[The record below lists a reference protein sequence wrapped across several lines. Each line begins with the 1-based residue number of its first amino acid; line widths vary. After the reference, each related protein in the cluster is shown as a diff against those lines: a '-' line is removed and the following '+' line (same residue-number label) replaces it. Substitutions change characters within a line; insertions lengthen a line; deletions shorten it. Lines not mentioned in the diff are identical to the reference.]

1 MFALSLQKKS
11 TMDARKRKRLIRW
24 LLAVPAVPL
33 LLFLTVAVMLY
44 LPPVQNWAVDKV
56 AHYASQGTGMEI
68 RVGHIRLGFPLDL
81 SLQKVAVMD
90 STGTDTLAFVG
101 DLRTRVALRP
111 LLSGEVKMKGIDL
124 TDVQAHTDYLMP
136 STRIDGGMKRL
147 SIHTGDIDLTA
158 ERIQVKSL
166 LLEEADICLT
176 LLTAEEEPEDTVS
189 SPIRWEILLDKAT
202 LNHVQCRLLIPADS
216 MSLSVGW
223 EQTELAGVSANLGY
237 PAYGIEQFV
246 LTNGTLAYDQGMAS
260 PTNGIDPSHID
271 LREINIRLAELL
283 YSDTLTTATI
293 GQLAFNERS
302 GLALQHTEGNVRMD
316 DMGISL
322 PNLSLQTGQSHLQAS
337 GQLEWT
343 ALTAHGKGNL
353 ALTAEGEMGRKD
365 LLILA
370 GGWLPQTFADTFPST
385 PLTIHADLNGNL
397 AKLTLADCSLAM
409 DSVMSLRLQGEAQH
423 LTDENKRKGE
433 ARLLL
438 DGYKLDRLIPLNG
451 NFAIPHGMKLTGAL
465 GIEGNLYNADLTL
478 DEQQGV
484 LQAQAHYDTRNQAY
498 ALQIRTDS
506 LGLHHFLP
514 KDSLGYLSAYAKA
527 QGRGT
532 DLYAASTTLQAE
544 AGIDLLQYGTQ
555 NIADVSLHAS
565 VEQHYAKATF
575 ASANSLLDMQAQLE
589 ALLRTDTTYAHLTSG
604 DFSLQLEGNGKI
616 PSLTD
621 RLTAFAGT
629 CRKQLGNRRINLA
642 EVKSMLPA
650 LDIQLKAGTDNP
662 ISPLLNK
669 VAGISWKQTD
679 LTLHTSPDTGFR
691 SEGYIHGFRTDSLE
705 FDTIRLTLRQDSAA
719 ILYQADIS
727 NATGKQKPAFTASLS
742 GNIGDTGGEAL
753 LRFADA
759 DGRTGLEL
767 GTRAQLEADGLRLSL
782 FPEEPTVGFRTF
794 SLNPENYLVLNDSG
808 KVTAN
813 ISLLDQA
820 GTGLRLYSTPHEEA
834 LQDMTLDI
842 ARLKLGE
849 VLSVFPYLPD
859 IEGALDAELHVV
871 QLPEALT
878 FSGTAQVE
886 NMIYEQT
893 PIGTLGLE
901 AVYLPTFQKQEH
913 QVNLQLLLD
922 GTEIMTTDGS
932 YTEDKTTEGI
942 LNGEM
947 QLVRFP
953 LRLANAFLPGE
964 LISMQGDLLGNL
976 TLRGSPDKLRIDGSL
991 QFDAGQLASP
1001 LYSLL
1006 FTLDKRPVS
1015 ITNSKLMFNDF
1026 NIYARGKNPFT
1037 LNGSI
1042 DFSDLSRMTADLR
1055 MRATEYELL
1064 NAKQNKQSVAY
1075 GKVFVNLYS
1084 SIRGPLDALTVR
1096 GTMNVLGKTDVTY
1109 VLKDSPLSVNDR
1121 LGSMVTFTNF
1131 ADTVQTAGTTQEVTL
1146 DGLDMVMNV
1155 QIDEG
1160 AQVRV
1165 DLSSDNYI
1173 ELQGGGNLSMQYSP
1187 QEDFTL
1193 TGRYTL
1199 LGGEMKY
1206 SLPVIP
1212 LKTFRIGGG
1221 SYVEF
1226 TGNPMNP
1233 MLNVKAT
1240 ERVRASVSEEGTSRY
1255 VNFDVG
1261 VDISNTLDQMGLAFT
1276 LEAPEDVSLQ
1286 NQLAAM
1292 SAEERGKLAVTMLV
1306 TGMYTG
1312 SQEGTSGGFS
1322 TNNALNSFLQS
1333 EISNIAGN
1341 ALKTVDISIGL
1352 EDNYAADGSSGGT
1365 DYSFRFAKRFWNNRL
1380 SVIIGGRISTGN
1392 DVTAAE
1398 EGNSFIDDVT
1408 LEWRLDDSGTRY
1420 VQLFHNKNYESILEG
1435 EITETGVGLVLRRKV
1450 NKLGELFIFR
1460 KQKQNPMKEQKQ

>member
-1 MFALSLQKKS
+1 
-11 TMDARKRKRLIRW
+11 MDARKRKKLTRW
-24 LLAVPAVPL
+24 RLAVPAVPL
-33 LLFLTVAVMLY
+33 LLFLTAAVMLY

-68 RVGHIRLGFPLDL
+68 RVGHIRLGFPLNL

-90 STGTDTLAFVG
+90 STGTDTLVFVG
-101 DLRTRVALRP
+101 ALSTQVALRP
-111 LLSGEVKMKGIDL
+111 LLGGEVKIVGFDL
-124 TDVQAHTDYLMP
+124 TDVQAQTSYLIP
-136 STRIDGGMKRL
+136 SACIEGEVKRL
-147 SIHTGDIDLTA
+147 SIRTGDIDLA
-158 ERIQVKSL
+158 SERIQVKSL
-166 LLEEADICLT
+166 LLDEADISLT
-176 LLTAEEEPEDTVS
+176 LLPAGEEPEDTVDT
-189 SPIRWEILLDKAT
+189 PVRWSILLDKAT
-202 LNHVQCRLLIPADS
+202 LSQVKCGLQMPADS
-216 MSLSVGW
+216 MSLSFGW
-223 EQTELAGVSANLGY
+223 GQTEVVGVAVNIGR
-237 PAYGIEQFV
+237 PAYGVKQFS
-246 LTNGTLAYDQGMAS
+246 LTDGMLTYDQGTMPAAM
-260 PTNGIDPSHID
+260 GLDPSHIS
-271 LREINIRLAELL
+271 LQGMEIRLGDLL

-293 GQLAFNERS
+293 GQLAFSERS
-302 GLALQHTEGNVRMD
+302 GLTLQHTEGAIRMD
-316 DMGISL
+316 DKGISL
-322 PNLSLQTGQSHLQAS
+322 PTLFLQTAHSHMRAS
-337 GQLEWT
+337 GLAEWT
-343 ALTAHGKGNL
+343 ALTAGGEGNLSLKAEGEIGKADLL
-353 ALTAEGEMGRKD
+353 ALTKE
-365 LLILA
+365 
-370 GGWLPQTFADTFPST
+370 WLPKGMDENMPPT
-385 PLTIHADLNGNL
+385 PLALRAELNGNL
-397 AKLTLADCSLAM
+397 TGMTLDECTIGM
-409 DSVMSLRLQGEAQH
+409 DSVMNMQLRGEMQH
-423 LTDENKRKGE
+423 LTNETKRKGE
-433 ARLLL
+433 VRLLL
-438 DGYKLDRLIPLNG
+438 DGQKLGFLTLLADPSGNG
-451 NFAIPHGMKLTGAL
+451 DLAIPQEMKLKAAL
-465 GIEGNLYNADLTL
+465 GVEGTQYKADLTL
-478 DEQQGV
+478 DEGQGN
-484 LQAQAHYDTRNQAY
+484 LTAQARYNTLNKDY
-498 ALQIRTDS
+498 ALQTRIDS
-506 LGLHHFLP
+506 VNLHHFLP
-514 KDSLGYLSAYAKA
+514 KDSLGCLSAHADIR
-527 QGRGT
+527 GRGT
-532 DLYAASTTLQAE
+532 DLYAASTALWAE

-555 NIADVSLHAS
+555 DIAGVSLHAS
-565 VEQHYAKATF
+565 IEQHHAKATF

-589 ALLRTDTTYAHLTSG
+589 ALLRTDTTYACFTSG
-604 DFSLQLEGNGKI
+604 DFSLQLKGNSEI
-616 PSLTD
+616 PTLVEKLS
-621 RLTAFAGT
+621 AYAGI
-629 CRKQLGNRRINLA
+629 CWKQLGNRKVLFA
-642 EVKSMLPA
+642 EVKSLLPT
-650 LDIQLKAGTDNP
+650 LDVQLRAGTENP
-662 ISPLLNK
+662 LNPLLNK
-669 VAGISWKQTD
+669 VAGISMKQTD
-679 LTLHTSPDTGFR
+679 LTLHTSPDTGIR

-705 FDTIRLTLRQDSAA
+705 FDTIRLTLRQDSAS
-719 ILYQADIS
+719 IQYQADIS

-901 AVYLPTFQKQEH
+901 AVYLPTFQKREH

-932 YTEDKTTEGI
+932 YTENNTTEGI

-1006 FTLDKRPVS
+1006 FTLDNRPVS
-1015 ITNSKLMFNDF
+1015 ITNSRLMFNDF
-1026 NIYARGKNPFT
+1026 NIYARGKNPFI

-1042 DFSDLSRMTADLR
+1042 DFSDLARMTADLR

-1333 EISNIAGN
+1333 EISNIAGS

-1352 EDNYAADGSSGGT
+1352 EDNYATDGSSGGT